1 VCYRPA
7 SQTFDY
13 DINARLLDVLT
24 ELRDERVLI
33 MGDLNYPGVDWR
45 GDCRGVSPESVMF
58 AE

>member
-1 VCYRPA
+1 
-7 SQTFDY
+7 
-13 DINARLLDVLT
+13 LT